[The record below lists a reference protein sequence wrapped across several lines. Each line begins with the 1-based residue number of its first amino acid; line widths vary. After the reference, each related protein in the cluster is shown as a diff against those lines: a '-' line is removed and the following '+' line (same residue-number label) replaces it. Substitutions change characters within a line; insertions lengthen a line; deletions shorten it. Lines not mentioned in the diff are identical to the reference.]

1 MTKKCIAARRRYRQK
16 KRGGGLIKRLLAPRM
31 KRAKTPGTKEYKA
44 THRKRG
50 GFFWRGPG
58 GHGPTK
64 RKRGGAFGKKFT
76 GSMLANKSWF
86 AQDRW
91 M

>member
-16 KRGGGLIKRLLAPRM
+16 KRGGGMIKRLLAPRM

-44 THRKRG
+44 THRKKG
-50 GFFWRGPG
+50 GVFWRAPG

-64 RKRGGAFGKKFT
+64 RKRGGAFGKVAKKF
-76 GSMLANKSWF
+76 LADPWF